1 MNYTLQINRF
11 ESNNKLIN
19 YAFNLPE
26 AEINAKIEEYKTP
39 GFIKLLMRVL
49 DNNSKIIKSIE
60 LNESTKTAPINNKT
74 EKINYGN
81 SSTKKTSN
89 EK

>member
-39 GFIKLLMRVL
+39 GFVKLLMRVL

-60 LNESTKTAPINNKT
+60 LDGTVKITPVENKV
-74 EKINYGN
+74 EKINNGN
-81 SSTKKTSN
+81 SSKEKTSN
-89 EK
+89 EI

>member
-19 YAFNLPE
+19 YVFNLPE

-39 GFIKLLMRVL
+39 GFVKLLMRVL
-49 DNNSKIIKSIE
+49 DNNSRVIKSIE
-60 LNESTKTAPINNKT
+60 LKESPVLTLVDKKATKNKI
-74 EKINYGN
+74 KA
-81 SSTKKTSN
+81 
-89 EK
+89 

>member
-11 ESNNKLIN
+11 ESNNKLVN

-39 GFIKLLMRVL
+39 GFVKLLMRVL
-49 DNNSKIIKSIE
+49 DNNSRIVKSIE
-60 LNESTKTAPINNKT
+60 LKETPVSTPVDKKA
-74 EKINYGN
+74 
-81 SSTKKTSN
+81 TKK
-89 EK
+89 

>member
-26 AEINAKIEEYKTP
+26 AEINAKMEEYKTP
-39 GFIKLLMRVL
+39 GFVKLLMRVL
-49 DNNSKIIKSIE
+49 DSNSRIIKSIE
-60 LNESTKTAPINNKT
+60 LKETPVSTTVDKKT
-74 EKINYGN
+74 
-81 SSTKKTSN
+81 TKK
-89 EK
+89 

>member
-19 YAFNLPE
+19 YVFNLPE

-39 GFIKLLMRVL
+39 GFVKLLMRVL
-49 DNNSKIIKSIE
+49 DNNSKVIKSIE
-60 LNESTKTAPINNKT
+60 LKETPVSTTVDKKT
-74 EKINYGN
+74 
-81 SSTKKTSN
+81 TKK
-89 EK
+89 

>member
-26 AEINAKIEEYKTP
+26 AEINAKMEEYKTP
-39 GFIKLLMRVL
+39 GFVKLLMRVL
-49 DNNSKIIKSIE
+49 DSNSKVINSIE
-60 LNESTKTAPINNKT
+60 LNGSTKVTPTVN
-74 EKINYGN
+74 
-81 SSTKKTSN
+81 TKVVVKDIAADSIS
-89 EK
+89 K

>member
-19 YAFNLPE
+19 YVFNLPE

-39 GFIKLLMRVL
+39 GFVKLLMRVL
-49 DNNSKIIKSIE
+49 DSNSRIIKSIE
-60 LNESTKTAPINNKT
+60 LKETPVSTTVDKKT
-74 EKINYGN
+74 
-81 SSTKKTSN
+81 TKK
-89 EK
+89 

>member
-19 YAFNLPE
+19 YVFNLPE

-39 GFIKLLMRVL
+39 GFVKLLIRVL
-49 DNNSKIIKSIE
+49 DSNSRIIKSIE
-60 LNESTKTAPINNKT
+60 LKETPVSTTVDKKT
-74 EKINYGN
+74 
-81 SSTKKTSN
+81 TKK
-89 EK
+89 

>member
-26 AEINAKIEEYKTP
+26 AEINAKMEEYKTP
-39 GFIKLLMRVL
+39 GFVKLLMRVL
-49 DNNSKIIKSIE
+49 DNNSRIVKSIE
-60 LNESTKTAPINNKT
+60 LKETPVSTLVDKKV
-74 EKINYGN
+74 
-81 SSTKKTSN
+81 TKK
-89 EK
+89 

>member
-39 GFIKLLMRVL
+39 GFVKLLMRVL
-49 DNNSKIIKSIE
+49 DNNSKVINSIE
-60 LNESTKTAPINNKT
+60 LKGTPVSTPVDKKA
-74 EKINYGN
+74 
-81 SSTKKTSN
+81 TKK
-89 EK
+89 

>member
-19 YAFNLPE
+19 YVFNLPE

-39 GFIKLLMRVL
+39 GFVKLLMRVL
-49 DNNSKIIKSIE
+49 DNNSKVINSIE
-60 LNESTKTAPINNKT
+60 LKSTPVSTSVDKKT
-74 EKINYGN
+74 
-81 SSTKKTSN
+81 TKK
-89 EK
+89 

>member
-26 AEINAKIEEYKTP
+26 AEINAKMEEYKTP
-39 GFIKLLMRVL
+39 GFVKLLMRVL
-49 DNNSKIIKSIE
+49 DNNSKVINSIE
-60 LNESTKTAPINNKT
+60 LKGTPVDNKIQKVNN
-74 EKINYGN
+74 GN
-81 SSTKKTSN
+81 SSKKEKSN
-89 EK
+89 A

>member
-26 AEINAKIEEYKTP
+26 AEINAKMEEYKTP
-39 GFIKLLMRVL
+39 GFVKLLMRVL
-49 DNNSKIIKSIE
+49 DNNSKVINSIE
-60 LNESTKTAPINNKT
+60 LKSTPVSTSVDKKT
-74 EKINYGN
+74 
-81 SSTKKTSN
+81 TKK
-89 EK
+89 